1 MVKFEQIFFPFDSKN
16 TTQDSKNLG
25 TAEGEK
31 PDKGQAEESQGKP
44 ARCSLCPAAT
54 QQYLSSL
61 NLYKNIFQQ
70 NTLGYQEMLAPR
82 PSEPFFHKL
91 GQTQTECFL

>member
-16 TTQDSKNLG
+16 TTHSLRILELLKVRNRI
-25 TAEGEK
+25 
-31 PDKGQAEESQGKP
+31 KGQAEESQGKP
-44 ARCSLCPAAT
+44 ARRSLCPADT

-70 NTLGYQEMLAPR
+70 NTLGYQ
-82 PSEPFFHKL
+82 
-91 GQTQTECFL
+91 